1 MKADPGY
8 FGPDSMMWKV
18 NKEITVLFG
27 GARALL
33 MHAAHPLIAA
43 GARQTSF
50 YQRDPWKRLIRTLS
64 LQNSVTFGTKEEA
77 DESAHRINK
86 LHEVIK
92 GTDEVSGGYYD
103 ALDHEQLLW
112 VHACL
117 QISSIY
123 FYEKT
128 VKKLT
133 TEEKDLYHKENTVAA
148 EMVLVDPKQMPTT
161 HEGLK
166 QWVIEK
172 SKEKPFDKVL
182 FGLGIRFVGE
192 TVAKKLA
199 KRFGSIDSLKKAS
212 LEELIQTEDIG
223 ERIAKSLVAYFSD
236 PKNQDLLSQ
245 LQIFG
250 LQLELKLTTLALH
263 SQFSGKR
270 FVVSGVF
277 ESFSREDL
285 KKEIEDLGGIIAS
298 SISSKTDYLVAGEGI
313 GPSKKAKA
321 EQLGI
326 PLLNELE
333 YMQLKQ

>member
-64 LQNSVTFGTKEEA
+64 LQNSVTFGSKNEA

-92 GTDEVSGGYYD
+92 GNDEVTGDVYD

-128 VKKLT
+128 LKKLSV
-133 TEEKDLYHKENTVAA
+133 EEKNKYHKENMVAA
-148 EMVLVDPKQMPTT
+148 GLVLIDIDEMPQT
-161 HEGLK
+161 HEELK
-166 QWVIEK
+166 EWVVNK
-172 SKEKPFDKVL
+172 SKTENYLIYTD
-182 FGLGIRFVGE
+182 
-192 TVAKKLA
+192 VAK
-199 KRFGSIDSLKKAS
+199 DVQ
-212 LEELIQTEDIG
+212 E
-223 ERIAKSLVAYFSD
+223 
-236 PKNQDLLSQ
+236 
-245 LQIFG
+245 
-250 LQLELKLTTLALH
+250 
-263 SQFSGKR
+263 
-270 FVVSGVF
+270 
-277 ESFSREDL
+277 
-285 KKEIEDLGGIIAS
+285 IIAGGPVPRHIKPIWPF
-298 SISSKTDYLVAGEGI
+298 ISFTAFNTLPKEFKELYGVNESKIKDVILKFNLNFLKFTRPFLPPFFRLIPPARWAKQRLK
-313 GPSKKAKA
+313 SKPNLLFKDKAKF
-321 EQLGI
+321 
-326 PLLNELE
+326 
-333 YMQLKQ
+333 

>member
-64 LQNSVTFGTKEEA
+64 LQNSVTFGSKNEA

-92 GTDEVSGGYYD
+92 GNDEITGDVYD

-128 VKKLT
+128 VKKLSV
-133 TEEKDLYHKENTVAA
+133 EEKNKYHKENMVAA
-148 EMVLVDPKQMPTT
+148 GLVLIDIDEMPQT
-161 HEGLK
+161 HEELK
-166 QWVIEK
+166 DWVVNK
-172 SKEKPFDKVL
+172 SKTENYLIYTD
-182 FGLGIRFVGE
+182 
-192 TVAKKLA
+192 VAK
-199 KRFGSIDSLKKAS
+199 DVQ
-212 LEELIQTEDIG
+212 E
-223 ERIAKSLVAYFSD
+223 
-236 PKNQDLLSQ
+236 
-245 LQIFG
+245 
-250 LQLELKLTTLALH
+250 
-263 SQFSGKR
+263 
-270 FVVSGVF
+270 
-277 ESFSREDL
+277 
-285 KKEIEDLGGIIAS
+285 IIAGGPVPRHITPIWPF
-298 SISSKTDYLVAGEGI
+298 ISFTAFNTLPKEFKELYGVNESRIKDVILKFNLNFLKFTRPFLPPFFRLIPPARWAKQRLKSKPNLLFKD
-313 GPSKKAKA
+313 KAKF
-321 EQLGI
+321 
-326 PLLNELE
+326 
-333 YMQLKQ
+333 

>member
-8 FGPDSMMWKV
+8 FGPNSMMWKV

-77 DESAHRINK
+77 DDSAHRINK

-92 GTDEVSGGYYD
+92 GTDEITGDVYD

-133 TEEKDLYHKENTVAA
+133 QEEKDQYHRENMLAADLVLINIKE
-148 EMVLVDPKQMPTT
+148 MPQT
-161 HEGLK
+161 HEELK
-166 QWVIEK
+166 QWVIKK
-172 SKEKPFDKVL
+172 SKTKDYL
-182 FGLGIRFVGE
+182 II
-192 TVAKKLA
+192 TDVAKDVQDIIAGGPVPTHIKPIWPFIAFTAFNTLP
-199 KRFGSIDSLKKAS
+199 KEFKELYGVSESKVKNLILSFNLNFLKYTRPF
-212 LEELIQTEDIG
+212 LPPFFRLIPPARWARQ
-223 ERIAKSLVAYFSD
+223 RIKSN
-236 PKNQDLLSQ
+236 PDLL
-245 LQIFG
+245 F
-250 LQLELKLTTLALH
+250 K
-263 SQFSGKR
+263 
-270 FVVSGVF
+270 
-277 ESFSREDL
+277 D
-285 KKEIEDLGGIIAS
+285 
-298 SISSKTDYLVAGEGI
+298 KT
-313 GPSKKAKA
+313 KF
-321 EQLGI
+321 
-326 PLLNELE
+326 
-333 YMQLKQ
+333 

>member
-1 MKADPGY
+1 MKGDPGY
-8 FGPDSMMWKV
+8 FGPQSMMWKI

-64 LQNSVTFGTKEEA
+64 LQNSVTFGTKKEA

-92 GTDEVSGGYYD
+92 GKDPISQGTYD

-133 TEEKDLYHKENTVAA
+133 TAEKDKYHEENMIAA
-148 EMVLVDPKQMPTT
+148 ELVLVDIKQMPTT
-161 HEGLK
+161 HDELK
-166 QWVIEK
+166 EWVIMK
-172 SKEKPFDKVL
+172 
-182 FGLGIRFVGE
+182 
-192 TVAKKLA
+192 
-199 KRFGSIDSLKKAS
+199 
-212 LEELIQTEDIG
+212 
-223 ERIAKSLVAYFSD
+223 
-236 PKNQDLLSQ
+236 
-245 LQIFG
+245 
-250 LQLELKLTTLALH
+250 
-263 SQFSGKR
+263 
-270 FVVSGVF
+270 
-277 ESFSREDL
+277 SREKDYL
-285 KKEIEDLGGIIAS
+285 LITDVAEDVKDIIGGGPVPGHIKPIWPFIAFTAFNTLPPEFKKIYGIQE
-298 SISSKTDYLVAGEGI
+298 SKTKNLILAFNLKFLKITRPFLPPFFRLIAPARWAKQRLKNKPNLKFKD
-313 GPSKKAKA
+313 KAKF
-321 EQLGI
+321 
-326 PLLNELE
+326 
-333 YMQLKQ
+333 

>member
-64 LQNSVTFGTKEEA
+64 LQNSVTFGTKKEA

-92 GTDEVSGGYYD
+92 GRDEVTGGLYD
-103 ALDHEQLLW
+103 ALDQEQLLW

-133 TEEKDLYHKENTVAA
+133 DEEKDKYHTENMLSA
-148 EMVLVDPKQMPTT
+148 ELVLVATKKIPQT
-161 HEGLK
+161 HQDLID
-166 QWVIEK
+166 WVKNK
-172 SKEKPFDKVL
+172 SKEKNYLMLTDVAEDVKNIISKGPVPIHIKPIWPFISFTAFNTLPREFKAIY
-182 FGLGIRFVGE
+182 GIE
-192 TVAKKLA
+192 
-199 KRFGSIDSLKKAS
+199 DSRYK
-212 LEELIQTEDIG
+212 EL
-223 ERIAKSLVAYFSD
+223 LVSF
-236 PKNQDLLSQ
+236 NLRL
-245 LQIFG
+245 
-250 LQLELKLTTLALH
+250 LKLT
-263 SQFSGKR
+263 R
-270 FVVSGVF
+270 
-277 ESFSREDL
+277 
-285 KKEIEDLGGIIAS
+285 
-298 SISSKTDYLVAGEGI
+298 
-313 GPSKKAKA
+313 
-321 EQLGI
+321 
-326 PLLNELE
+326 PLLPPFFRLIPPARWA
-333 YMQLKQ
+333 KQRINKDPLLSFKDKSKI

>member
-8 FGPDSMMWKV
+8 FGPKSMMWEV

-64 LQNSVTFGTKEEA
+64 LQNSVTFGTKKEA

-92 GTDEVSGGYYD
+92 GEDEITGKIYD

-128 VKKLT
+128 VRKLSN
-133 TEEKDLYHKENTVAA
+133 EDKDQYHKENMLSADL
-148 EMVLVDPKQMPTT
+148 VLVDIKMMPQT
-161 HEGLK
+161 HNELK
-166 QWVIEK
+166 QWVIDK
-172 SKEKPFDKVL
+172 SRTD
-182 FGLGIRFVGE
+182 
-192 TVAKKLA
+192 VAKDVQEIIAGGPVPTHIKPVWPFIAFTAFNTLP
-199 KRFGSIDSLKKAS
+199 
-212 LEELIQTEDIG
+212 EEF
-223 ERIAKSLVAYFSD
+223 KSLYGVKTTKLKSIILKF
-236 PKNQDLLSQ
+236 NLGLL
-245 LQIFG
+245 
-250 LQLELKLTTLALH
+250 KYT
-263 SQFSGKR
+263 R
-270 FVVSGVF
+270 
-277 ESFSREDL
+277 
-285 KKEIEDLGGIIAS
+285 
-298 SISSKTDYLVAGEGI
+298 
-313 GPSKKAKA
+313 
-321 EQLGI
+321 
-326 PLLNELE
+326 PLLPPFFRLIAPARWA
-333 YMQLKQ
+333 KQRIRKNPNLLFKDKANF

>member
-1 MKADPGY
+1 MNADPGY
-8 FGPDSMMWKV
+8 FGPNSMMWKI

-64 LQNSVTFGTKEEA
+64 LQNSVTFGTKKEA

-92 GTDEVSGGYYD
+92 GKDEVTSGIYD

-133 TEEKDLYHKENTVAA
+133 DEEKNKYHLENLLSA
-148 EMVLVDPKQMPTT
+148 EMVLVNIKETPTT
-161 HEGLK
+161 HNELK
-166 QWVIEK
+166 NWVMEK
-172 SKEKPFDKVL
+172 SREKDYLLLTDVAEDVKDIISGGPVPRHIKPIWPFISFTAFHTLPSEFKNIY
-182 FGLGIRFVGE
+182 GIK
-192 TVAKKLA
+192 TTTA
-199 KRFGSIDSLKKAS
+199 KRYILNFNLYFLKITRPF
-212 LEELIQTEDIG
+212 LPPFFRLIPPARWAKQ
-223 ERIAKSLVAYFSD
+223 RITRK
-236 PKNQDLLSQ
+236 P
-245 LQIFG
+245 
-250 LQLELKLTTLALH
+250 
-263 SQFSGKR
+263 
-270 FVVSGVF
+270 
-277 ESFSREDL
+277 DL
-285 KKEIEDLGGIIAS
+285 KFKDKGKI
-298 SISSKTDYLVAGEGI
+298 
-313 GPSKKAKA
+313 
-321 EQLGI
+321 
-326 PLLNELE
+326 
-333 YMQLKQ
+333 